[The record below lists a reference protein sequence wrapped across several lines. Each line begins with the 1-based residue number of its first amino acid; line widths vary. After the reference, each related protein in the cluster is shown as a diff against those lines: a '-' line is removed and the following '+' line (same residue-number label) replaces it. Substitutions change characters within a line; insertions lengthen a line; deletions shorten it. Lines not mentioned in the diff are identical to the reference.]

1 MAKYKNRRGE
11 VADAFE
17 FCEDFMAVGA
27 NCHGV
32 PDWGITAYDEEH
44 IYFEATG
51 ECYIET
57 KRGKRHVAVGDYIIR
72 RENGDLNFS
81 LGKNF
86 NKLVN
91 IISDELLQH

>member
-32 PDWGITAYDEEH
+32 PDWGITAYDEER
-44 IYFEATG
+44 IYF
-51 ECYIET
+51 
-57 KRGKRHVAVGDYIIR
+57 V
-72 RENGDLNFS
+72 
-81 LGKNF
+81 
-86 NKLVN
+86 
-91 IISDELLQH
+91 